1 MQMGNPGRNHEEGK
15 KGKRKEEKIITKT
28 HDIATEARVEFMGG
42 KRKKE
47 RKKTIT
53 KIHDLANETRVEI
66 VEAGCGCDALHG

>member
-1 MQMGNPGRNHEEGK
+1 MK
-15 KGKRKEEKIITKT
+15 KEKKEKEKKRKSSQRHMTLQLKPGSNSW
-28 HDIATEARVEFMGG
+28 GG